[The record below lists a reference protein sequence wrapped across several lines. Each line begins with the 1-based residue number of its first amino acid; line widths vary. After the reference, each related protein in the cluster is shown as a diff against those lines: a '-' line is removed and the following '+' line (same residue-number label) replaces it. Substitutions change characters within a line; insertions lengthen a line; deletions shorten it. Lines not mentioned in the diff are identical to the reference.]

1 MTETTIE
8 LDDLRDEVAELRGE
22 LKRAMKMLA
31 RRSSGAAGASAGLTG
46 GLARQAA
53 QMATS
58 FAADFVVDR
67 GRFLRRPVE
76 RAISN
81 HPYGAAALAVAAV
94 VMFGRYIVRAPDE

>member
-1 MTETTIE
+1 MIDTTE
-8 LDDLRDEVAELRGE
+8 LDDLRKEIAAVRSELR
-22 LKRAMKMLA
+22 RAMKMVG
-31 RRSSGAAGASAGLTG
+31 RKNGGAGVIASATG

-67 GRFLRRPVE
+67 GRLLRRPVE

-81 HPYGAAALAVAAV
+81 HPLGAAALALAAIA
-94 VMFGRYIVRAPDE
+94 MFGRYLVRAPDE